1 MLQKMG
7 GRYVMAADALTF
19 FLNQFSRHYG
29 AISCVTHTAI
39 EKNTE
44 EDAEKQ

>member
-1 MLQKMG
+1 MLWQQMH
-7 GRYVMAADALTF
+7 LHF

-29 AISCVTHTAI
+29 SISCVTHTAI

-44 EDAEKQ
+44 EEEEAEKQ